1 MSSSWPSFAEMA
13 SSAAAVAAKDK
24 DKDYSYVSDPESVSD
39 VMMDYTWNE
48 DDVDL
53 DFITGE

>member
-1 MSSSWPSFAEMA
+1 MA